1 MRILGFILFGSI
13 FLIQSFSKV
22 YAQAS
27 VCPSYTENF
36 EYKTMIKFCP
46 GGGGSFQTWEDCAF
60 HAGSICPCPTQHEQP
75 CPGQA

>member
-1 MRILGFILFGSI
+1 
-13 FLIQSFSKV
+13 
-22 YAQAS
+22 
-27 VCPSYTENF
+27 
-36 EYKTMIKFCP
+36 MIKFCP